1 MTATPWWPHR
11 QNLTANPLE
20 LYDLG
25 GNAAEWCH
33 DYYSIYP
40 YDSQKVY
47 EDPLGPEEGKHHL
60 IRGSSWRQSSISA
73 LRSSYRDYND
83 GKRLDLGFR
92 VCTVF
97 EIEAVQFYNSF

>member
-1 MTATPWWPHR
+1 MAPPSKFK
-11 QNLTANPLE
+11 NNPLG

-47 EDPLGPEEGKHHL
+47 RDPMGPMEGKHHI
-60 IRGSSWRQSSISA
+60 IRGSSWKQFSIST
-73 LRSSYRDYND
+73 LRSSYRDYSD

-92 VCTVF
+92 VVR
-97 EIEAVQFYNSF
+97 YLK